1 MEVGNVDFV
10 VVVSA
15 RTRNMLNRAFTD
27 ARCSAI
33 LYDEPKPSDSFTP
46 EGRKRPMLNIGA
58 WEFVPVDARILVVSS
73 DTMSIDMDMD
83 YNHVCGVDVPR
94 LDLSYSVYMVH
105 SRLR

>member
-33 LYDEPKPSDSFTP
+33 LYDEPKPSDNFTQ
-46 EGRKRPMLNIGA
+46 EGRNSPILNIGA

-73 DTMSIDMDMD
+73 D
-83 YNHVCGVDVPR
+83 
-94 LDLSYSVYMVH
+94 SVHGKYLKC
-105 SRLR
+105 RD